1 MHGPA
6 LRRIFVLGFL
16 AAGIAFTLGRRRL
29 RRGAPTART
38 PWDALRLADALA
50 LALLVGCSS
59 GVRTTGGA
67 TAAAGNA
74 SASDAAGD
82 AGSGVASATG
92 LGAEADELWAELVA
106 AWDEA
111 GTYRGGEVETTTLD
125 AARSRVDGL
134 LARLAG
140 LDRVTT
146 DAPGLLPL
154 LRAEFQARL
163 DVRPAEVTCAEPMP
177 PRTPEAEAWERLAA
191 RVEALEALAGK
202 GYVNGWLREHVLERL
217 REDAATVRAGVE
229 AGDAWRTEDD
239 GMRRRDPAEALGV
252 LERAET
258 ALRALG
264 GP

>member
-6 LRRIFVLGFL
+6 LRWIFVLGFL
-16 AAGIAFTLGRRRL
+16 AACVAFTLGRRRL
-29 RRGAPTART
+29 RRGVPAART
-38 PWDALRLADALA
+38 PWEALRLAYALS

-59 GVRTTGGA
+59 GPRANGGAA
-67 TAAAGNA
+67 TAAANA
-74 SASDAAGD
+74 NATASDAAG
-82 AGSGVASATG
+82 ATG
-92 LGAEADELWAELVA
+92 LGAEADAVWAELVA

-111 GTYRGGEVETTTLD
+111 GTYRPGEVETATLD

-140 LDRVTT
+140 LDRVTS
-146 DAPGLLPL
+146 DAPGLVAL
-154 LRAEFQARL
+154 LRVEFEARL
-163 DVRPAEVTCAEPMP
+163 EVWPAGVTCYEPMP

-191 RVEALEALAGK
+191 RVDALEELAGK

-217 REDAATVRAGVE
+217 REDAAAVRAGVE

-239 GMRRRDPAEALGV
+239 SMRGRDPAEALRV
-252 LERAET
+252 LERAEA
-258 ALRALG
+258 ALRALA